1 MNRFEWRTLAI
12 AAFMAVGVGCND
24 GAGPGNNNGATELA
38 AVDGGSQVGT
48 VSTALALPL
57 RVKATDEAG
66 NPVAGVDVTWSIVS
80 GGGSIPAASQ
90 TGADGIAAA
99 TFTLGPAA
107 GTQSAQAAVAGLDG
121 SPVVFTA
128 DANAVTNPGFAL
140 TVAGGGNN
148 VLDRFTSDLWV
159 HGSYAYTGT
168 WGTRGTNPGNVLN
181 VWQLDASGAPAFV
194 RAVTLAGVGTVS
206 DVEVSAD
213 GQLLL
218 ATAESGP
225 NDGLYVYS
233 LADPAQPVL
242 LDSELNPTGLHTGSF
257 ATINGKRYVFAATNP
272 SSPVQPTSPALAIYD
287 VSNPSAIAVVGH
299 VPVPANYG
307 IHDTFVRDGIAFVFA
322 WNTGVILYDVGNGIK
337 GGTPAA
343 PQEISR
349 LVTADG
355 GVAGGAQVHNGWW
368 FHNPA
373 TGEKRYLFIG
383 QEGPGSVGG
392 RISAGDI
399 HVVDVSNLNAPVEVA
414 TFRIPGAGVHNF
426 WMDEAEGVLYAAYYN
441 AGVVALDVTGTLS
454 GDLTARKI
462 SSILP
467 AGTNTFTWGVQ
478 LHNGFLYAS
487 DMQTGLWQLGFN
499 RF

>member
-1 MNRFEWRTLAI
+1 MIGLQWRTLAVTALVAI
-12 AAFMAVGVGCND
+12 AGGCSD
-24 GAGPGNNNGATELA
+24 GNGPDGDGGATAIA

-48 VSTALALPL
+48 IGVALPLPL
-57 RVKATDEAG
+57 RVRATDAAD
-66 NPVAGVDVTWSIVS
+66 NPVAGVAVTWSVVS
-80 GGGSIPAASQ
+80 GGGSIPVTSQ

-99 TFTLGPAA
+99 TFTLGAA
-107 GTQSAQAAVAGLDG
+107 TGTQSAQAAVAGLDG
-121 SPVVFTA
+121 SPVLFTA
-128 DANAVTNPGFAL
+128 EANAVTNPRFEL
-140 TVAGGGNN
+140 TVVGGGNN

-159 HGSYAYTGT
+159 HGNYAYTGT
-168 WGTRGTNPGNVLN
+168 WGTRGLNPGNVLN
-181 VWQLDASGAPAFV
+181 VWQLDANGAPTLV

-206 DVEVSAD
+206 DVEVSVD

-225 NDGLYVYS
+225 NDGLYIYS

-242 LDSELNPTGLHTGSF
+242 LDSELNPTGLHTGTF
-257 ATINGKRYVFAATNP
+257 ATIGGKRYVFAATNP

-299 VPVPANYG
+299 VAVPADYG

-337 GGTPAA
+337 GGTPAS

-349 LVTADG
+349 LVTAAG

-383 QEGPGSVGG
+383 QEGSGNVGD
-392 RISAGDI
+392 RTSAGDI

-414 TFRIPGAGVHNF
+414 TFRMPGAGVHNF
-426 WMDEAEGVLYAAYYN
+426 WMDEAEGILYAAYCN
-441 AGVVALDVTGTLS
+441 AGVLALDVIGTLS
-454 GDLTARKI
+454 GDLTARRI
-462 SSILP
+462 ASIRP
-467 AGTNTFTWGVQ
+467 AAGSTFTWGVQ

-487 DMQTGLWQLGFN
+487 DMHTGLWQLGFN